1 MLEWRTPT
9 LEEASVYFGGLGT
22 SNVWRWKRNE
32 AEIVAGACGARAVRN
47 RERAQ
52 LEEFQSLTDELPG
65 AIEELGQGEFTGGR
79 V

>member
-1 MLEWRTPT
+1 
-9 LEEASVYFGGLGT
+9 
-22 SNVWRWKRNE
+22 
-32 AEIVAGACGARAVRN
+32 VAGGCGARAVRN

-52 LEEFQSLTDELPG
+52 LEEFQGLTDELPG